1 MIELLDRI
9 TVGAALGLCSICE
22 QGQTAHPHSY
32 AVRDLLV
39 LAGWDARVEQ
49 RIVFGNAFNVMIWR
63 LADRNSAAS
72 I

>member
-1 MIELLDRI
+1 MIELLDKI
-9 TVGAALGLCSICE
+9 TSSAARGLGSVYE
-22 QGQTAHPHSY
+22 QMQTADPHSH

-63 LADRNSAAS
+63 PADRNSAAS